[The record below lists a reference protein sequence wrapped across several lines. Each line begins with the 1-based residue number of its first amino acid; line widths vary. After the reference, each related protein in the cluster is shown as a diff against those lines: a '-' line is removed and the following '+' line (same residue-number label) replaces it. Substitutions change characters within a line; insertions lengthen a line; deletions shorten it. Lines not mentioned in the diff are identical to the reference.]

1 MKTPPAAGDGRGSG
15 PGQPVPP
22 DRSASPVNLRRADL
36 HLILALII
44 LGAALAALLADAS
57 GGATVAGPPELAAA
71 PAVYRPDGGQA
82 LGPEGRLRP
91 NDLTELNLG
100 RQIHLNRA
108 RPEHLAHLPGLGL
121 KSALKSRE
129 RGCLTKPQRRNL
141 TGLVIEPCN
150 LTKP

>member
-1 MKTPPAAGDGRGSG
+1 MKALPTANDGRGSG
-15 PGQPVPP
+15 PGRP
-22 DRSASPVNLRRADL
+22 ASPANPRRADL
-36 HLILALII
+36 HLTLALIM
-44 LGAALAALLADAS
+44 LGAALAALLSNGPD
-57 GGATVAGPPELAAA
+57 GATVSGPPELAAA

-100 RQIHLNRA
+100 RQIHLDRA

-129 RGCLTKPQRRNL
+129 RGCLTQPQRRNL
-141 TGLVIEPCN
+141 TGLVIEPCDLN
-150 LTKP
+150 NP